1 MSDRYE
7 GEQRTAK
14 QCGAST
20 STAATVRM
28 LECYVGGFR
37 RSDADPFDVAGG
49 KNQAPMRVSLAADSG
64 HEHGVEPLRTSI
76 GKGVIHVAPAT
87 AGCGDAA
94 AVELYQACVAHA
106 VAHLRYSRPA
116 LPVGSRGALRIAVA
130 SLIEDARV
138 ERLLMR
144 EYPGLYDLWGAF
156 HTASGE
162 QGSLTFASLAARLAR
177 ALHDPRYDDPN
188 DWVRKGR
195 ELFDAIVASPDDIAA
210 YQDAADILAV
220 DLAQM
225 RVRFD
230 PSSYRIEPPY
240 RDDNTYLWAT
250 ESQSVEVKMEKAPHA
265 TDEASARSDVPDNTV
280 TKSDPPQ
287 NIGALRAYRYPEWH
301 ARVGLL
307 MQDWTCVYDRDRR
320 VSALDGERVPH
331 RRPASGQ
338 ALPQGWREPAAR
350 LRRRFEGDELDLDA
364 VIDHKLARRMGK
376 ASDGDIFEQRR
387 RPPPSVSLLL
397 LLDFSASSNDQIDAS
412 DATVLSIEK
421 EAAATIITALE
432 PTPIRVALH
441 GFASNGRHD
450 IRYFRIKDF
459 DEAFGAEQQ
468 SRLRVQQG
476 AFSTRMGAALRHAAT
491 HFENDRSETKLL
503 ILVTDGEPSDIDVY
517 DSSHLIEDARHA
529 VSTLCSRGISPFCF
543 AFDGNASRDV
553 RTIFGRGRY
562 LTWDGTGS
570 LASQIGQSLSIRAL
584 SG

>member
-1 MSDRYE
+1 
-7 GEQRTAK
+7 
-14 QCGAST
+14 
-20 STAATVRM
+20 
-28 LECYVGGFR
+28 
-37 RSDADPFDVAGG
+37 
-49 KNQAPMRVSLAADSG
+49 
-64 HEHGVEPLRTSI
+64 
-76 GKGVIHVAPAT
+76 
-87 AGCGDAA
+87 
-94 AVELYQACVAHA
+94 
-106 VAHLRYSRPA
+106 
-116 LPVGSRGALRIAVA
+116 
-130 SLIEDARV
+130 
-138 ERLLMR
+138 
-144 EYPGLYDLWGAF
+144 
-156 HTASGE
+156 
-162 QGSLTFASLAARLAR
+162 
-177 ALHDPRYDDPN
+177 
-188 DWVRKGR
+188 
-195 ELFDAIVASPDDIAA
+195 
-210 YQDAADILAV
+210 
-220 DLAQM
+220 
-225 RVRFD
+225 
-230 PSSYRIEPPY
+230 
-240 RDDNTYLWAT
+240 
-250 ESQSVEVKMEKAPHA
+250 
-265 TDEASARSDVPDNTV
+265 
-280 TKSDPPQ
+280 
-287 NIGALRAYRYPEWH
+287 
-301 ARVGLL
+301 
-307 MQDWTCVYDRDRR
+307 
-320 VSALDGERVPH
+320 
-331 RRPASGQ
+331 
-338 ALPQGWREPAAR
+338 
-350 LRRRFEGDELDLDA
+350 
-364 VIDHKLARRMGK
+364 
-376 ASDGDIFEQRR
+376 
-387 RPPPSVSLLL
+387 VSLLL